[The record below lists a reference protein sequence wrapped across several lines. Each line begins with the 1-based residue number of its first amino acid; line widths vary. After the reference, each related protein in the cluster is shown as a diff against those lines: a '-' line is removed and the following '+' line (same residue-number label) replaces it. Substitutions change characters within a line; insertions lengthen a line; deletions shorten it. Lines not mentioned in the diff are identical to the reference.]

1 MYGELRKKINQIIF
15 IVGLIFFLSIPEI
28 HAQKL
33 SKRTQKHF
41 DSAIAAYR
49 SGDAKLAED
58 FILKVVQSDTLHVE
72 SFLLLADISIE
83 LKNISQQQWA
93 LEKVLE
99 LNPTEYPLA
108 YKLLSVIYFN
118 QGNYEKS
125 LQIVEKYKEVSI
137 KKDSV
142 FISEMIEKCL
152 SSRNLIKNKRDIE
165 IIHFDSTINTCE
177 NEYWPF
183 ISADDSVL
191 YFTRL
196 ITNEQRFHFE
206 RLFISKHDG
215 IDWSLAEKLSFLSND
230 EVNEGTLTM
239 TSDGRLVFI
248 TSCGRP
254 DGYGSCDIYYL
265 YKSAGVWSNP
275 INAGPIVNSKYWEA
289 QPSVSAHG
297 DYLYWASNRPG
308 GIGGKD
314 IWMAPILENFNGK
327 LNFGEPQNLGRGVN
341 SMQHDYSPF
350 IHADEKTLYFAS
362 DGRYG
367 LGDADLY
374 LSRFDGDY
382 WTTASNLGYPINS
395 KDQDDGLVVSPTAHV
410 AVFSS
415 NREGAIGRSK
425 DLYQI
430 KLPNDLLPQST
441 GYVKG
446 FVYDAVTKA
455 KLDATIDLT
464 NIDTKV
470 NQMLIADNT
479 DGYITTLAEK
489 TLYAFNIAK
498 QGYLFYSHHFNLKE
512 PGNFRDAAIFNIF
525 LQPISTDAKIV
536 LNNVFFDHD
545 SYLLKEG
552 SEIEL
557 DQVVEFLKLNAKVNV
572 EISGHTDNLG
582 SKEYNLKLS
591 ENRASAI
598 VQYLQQKIDLKR
610 ITFKGYGAE
619 MPVAEND
626 TAEGKSKNRRS
637 ELRIVGY

>member
-1 MYGELRKKINQIIF
+1 MYGVLQKKATQILFIF
-15 IVGLIFFLSIPEI
+15 GLILVFSILEI

-49 SGDAKLAED
+49 SGDAELAEN
-58 FILKVVQSDTLHVE
+58 FILKVIQSDTLHVE

-93 LEKVLE
+93 LEKVLA
-99 LNPTEYPLA
+99 LNPTKYPLA
-108 YKLLSVIYFN
+108 YKLLSVIHFN
-118 QGNYEKS
+118 QGNYQQS
-125 LQIVEKYKEVSI
+125 LQCVEDYRAFNI

-142 FISEMIEKCL
+142 FVAEMVENCH
-152 SSRNLIKNKRDIE
+152 SARNLMDNKREVE
-165 IIHFDSTINTCE
+165 IIHFDSMINSHE

-183 ISADDSVL
+183 IAADDSVL

-206 RLFISKHDG
+206 RLFFSKHDG
-215 IDWSLAEKLSFLSND
+215 VDWSLAEKLSFDSNS

-239 TSDGRLVFI
+239 TADSRLVFF
-248 TSCGRP
+248 TACGRG
-254 DGYGSCDIYYL
+254 DGYGSCDIYYMF
-265 YKSAGVWSNP
+265 KSDGEWSQP
-275 INAGPIVNSKYWEA
+275 INAGPIVNTKFWEA
-289 QPSVSAHG
+289 QPSVSSHG
-297 DYLYWASNRPG
+297 DYLYWTSNRPG
-308 GIGGKD
+308 GIGAKD
-314 IWMAPILENFNGK
+314 IWMATILENLNGK
-327 LNFGEPQNLGRGVN
+327 LKFGEPQNLGKGVN
-341 SMQHDYSPF
+341 SKLHDYSPF
-350 IHADEKTLYFAS
+350 IHADGKTLYFAS
-362 DGRYG
+362 NGRYS

-374 LSRFDGDY
+374 LSRFDGES
-382 WTTASNLGYPINS
+382 WSPAINLGYPINS

-425 DLYQI
+425 DLYHI
-430 KLPNDLLPQST
+430 KLPDDFLPYKT

-446 FVYDAVTKA
+446 FVYDAITKE
-455 KLDATIDLT
+455 KLKATIDLA
-464 NIDTKV
+464 NISNLV
-470 NQMLIADNT
+470 NRKLVADPI

-512 PGNFRDAAIFNIF
+512 PGNFRNAAIFDIY
-525 LQPISTDAKIV
+525 LQPISNDVKVV
-536 LNNVFFDHD
+536 LNNIFFDHD
-545 SYLLKEG
+545 SFLLKEG

-582 SKEYNLKLS
+582 SKEYNLRLS
-591 ENRASAI
+591 ENRAKAI
-598 VQYLQQKIDLKR
+598 VHYLQQKIDPQR

-626 TAEGKSKNRRS
+626 TAEGRSKNRRS
-637 ELRIVGY
+637 ELRIVGF